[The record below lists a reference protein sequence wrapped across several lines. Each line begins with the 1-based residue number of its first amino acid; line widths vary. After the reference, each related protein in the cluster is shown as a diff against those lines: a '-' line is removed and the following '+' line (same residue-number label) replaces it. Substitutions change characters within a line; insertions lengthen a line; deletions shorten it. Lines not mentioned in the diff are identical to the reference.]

1 VTFPHNINPS
11 KKEGLETIMPTPYGN
26 QMLLEFAKAT
36 MDGEKLGQGPQT
48 DVLTVSFSSIDY
60 AGHKFGPYSQEVQD
74 AFLRL
79 DRQIAELFAYLDK
92 KVGLAHVAAVL
103 TADHAV
109 APTPEFA
116 NEQGLVGGRI
126 DSITQMGEL
135 LAKLNERFGPAKYL
149 LAPRVFDNN
158 LYFNHEVLL
167 QKQLSRETLCDF
179 IREWALSTGVYSA
192 AYSRAQLLEGH
203 APGPIGLRVMN
214 GFNAERSGD
223 LVLVP
228 KPYYIHGGQN
238 SGTTH
243 GSPYAYDTHVP
254 VAFFG
259 AQFKPGRYADECT
272 IVDIVP
278 TLTAAMHI
286 NDPPAVMGRALVRVL
301 AEP

>member
-1 VTFPHNINPS
+1 
-11 KKEGLETIMPTPYGN
+11 
-26 QMLLEFAKAT
+26 
-36 MDGEKLGQGPQT
+36 
-48 DVLTVSFSSIDY
+48 VSFSSIDY

-79 DRQIAELFAYLDK
+79 DRQIAELFAYLDQ
-92 KVGLAHVAAVL
+92 KVGLAHVVAVL

-116 NEQGLVGGRI
+116 NEQGLGGGRI

-149 LAPRVFDNN
+149 LAPRMFDNQ
-158 LYFNHEVLL
+158 LYFNPDVLRD
-167 QKQLSRETLCDF
+167 KQLSAETLCDF
-179 IREWALSTGVYSA
+179 IREWALSTGVYEA
-192 AYSRAQLLEGH
+192 AYSRAQLLDGR
-203 APGPIGLRVMN
+203 APGPLGLRVMN

-223 LVLVP
+223 VVLVP
-228 KPYYIHGGQN
+228 KPYYIHGGVS

-259 AQFKPGRYADECT
+259 APFKPGRYADACA

-278 TLTAAMHI
+278 TLSAAMRI
-286 NDPPAVMGRALVRVL
+286 NDPPGVMGQALVRIL